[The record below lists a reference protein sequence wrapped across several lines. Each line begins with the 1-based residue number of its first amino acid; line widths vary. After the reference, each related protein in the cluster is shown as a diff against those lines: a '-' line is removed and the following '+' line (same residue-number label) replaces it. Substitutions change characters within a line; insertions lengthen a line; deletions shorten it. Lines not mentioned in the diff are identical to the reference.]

1 MGFNR
6 DSTLLFLL
14 IILFLCLNSSLNLLN
29 KWALGHHGLI
39 YPLMLTSTHMAFSFI
54 VLSPFALRMGWDTH
68 QHTLQKQW
76 KGILYIGSFMAL
88 NISLNN
94 LSLLDI
100 SLSLN
105 QIIRAAIPVATCILR
120 IVVEGI
126 IPSRL
131 EATSLVVLTSGVML
145 AVWQGALSG
154 KPHAIA
160 LCIIATICNGAM
172 MTFAGKLLSEK
183 LDVVRL
189 TFYTAPVSLTCLAP
203 FYFKIEHT
211 RFLSY
216 FQHHHNGVIMIVLIS
231 SINAVCYNL
240 VHALII
246 KKTSAT
252 TSTVL
257 GEVKIVGL
265 LILSAFL
272 LGESKEFTLKMACGC
287 ALALIGFFMYSHT
300 KIVASRES
308 TKYTKL
314 ISVEDEPK
322 GSSMVG
328 WEKQQTGA

>member
-1 MGFNR
+1 
-6 DSTLLFLL
+6 
-14 IILFLCLNSSLNLLN
+14 
-29 KWALGHHGLI
+29 
-39 YPLMLTSTHMAFSFI
+39 MAFSFV
-54 VLSPFALRMGWDTH
+54 VLSPFALRMGWDIH
-68 QHTLQKQW
+68 QATLEKQW
-76 KGILYIGSFMAL
+76 KGVLYIGSFMAL

-94 LSLLDI
+94 LSLLDV

-105 QIIRAAIPVATCILR
+105 QIIRAAIPVVTCILR
-120 IVVEGI
+120 IMVEGT
-126 IPSRL
+126 IPSKQ
-131 EATSLVVLTSGVML
+131 EAVSLVVLTSGVML
-145 AVWQGALSG
+145 AVWQGAVTG

-203 FYFKIEHT
+203 FYFKYEQA
-211 RFLSY
+211 RFLTY
-216 FQHHHNGVIMIVLIS
+216 FQHHHHGVILIVLIS

-240 VHALII
+240 VHATII

-257 GEVKIVGL
+257 GEIKIVGL

-300 KIVASRES
+300 KIVAEGVNQVYK
-308 TKYTKL
+308 TGA
-314 ISVEDEPK
+314 VEDELPK
-322 GSSMVG
+322 VAIIS
-328 WEKQQTGA
+328 EKQGNAA